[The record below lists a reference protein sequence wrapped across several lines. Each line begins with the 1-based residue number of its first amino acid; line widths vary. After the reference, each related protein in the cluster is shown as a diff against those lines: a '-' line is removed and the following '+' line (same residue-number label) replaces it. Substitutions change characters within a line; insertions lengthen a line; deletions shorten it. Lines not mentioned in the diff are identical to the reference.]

1 MRLDLPGEGDSIAL
15 QRSQGGVAEVYDQS
29 ATMAILSGKVLSL
42 SRLLHIEKAYGHG
55 FLCIPVFLTLGAVIW
70 FSSDQTPS
78 PYLVFGGLCFAGTLA
93 LALRYRAAVA
103 AGLLNLI
110 ALCLAGM
117 LLAQLESWRK
127 DTMIIDTP
135 VTTVVSGVVERREVD
150 ARGYW
155 RYIISVTATEN
166 PVLSRPPQKITAL
179 SRSRHQPI
187 DIGQGI
193 SGRAR
198 LSPPSGPALPGLNDF
213 AFSGYFN
220 GIGATGF
227 FYGAPQPAV
236 NEAIERRIGE
246 RGHWLSIADTGLYQ
260 LRSAI
265 AERIR
270 STIGGDAG
278 AFAASIITDER
289 RAISEDTMEALRV
302 SGLAHIVAISGLN
315 MALASGIFF
324 VGLRTALSCFPG
336 FAQRRPVKKIAA
348 FAALVMTLAYYLISG
363 FAVSA
368 ERAWLMM
375 SIMLIAVLFDRP
387 SISLRNVALSA
398 IIIICVSPS
407 EVMEPSFQMSFA
419 ATIALVAAY
428 GFWTR
433 RRAAQD
439 SATFRPRNMPLAL
452 KGLSI
457 LGGFCAGIVVTSLI
471 GGISTAIYSME
482 HFHRVT
488 TYGLA
493 ANLAAMPVMSF
504 IVMPFA
510 LIAMLL
516 MPFGLDGPFLIVMG
530 YGMSMTIDI
539 ATYVASWGGDA
550 GVGRQNQWFLGAG
563 TLGLLA
569 LTLFRTRLA
578 WVSAVFLLSGLV
590 LFVLS
595 RQQDNADLVVFED
608 GKLMALIGKHQ
619 VAGTSQRPS
628 GFIYEQWARAL
639 SLPDTYIRPNMLP
652 ALSVAE
658 PPAEDASEDTTG
670 NANVAPP
677 RPRRPM
683 LDDHTIQAERQIM
696 LAAVEITSD
705 AFTCRRD
712 SWCIARSTKG
722 PLVVSV
728 LDNRYLG
735 LACDIGT
742 VVITTR
748 PTSFETCRSGAFL
761 LSAQTLRRTGSL
773 EIGFSD
779 AAAMPA
785 NKDEPIE
792 TMTAAAYGAYR
803 PWTMHRYYNWRSRT
817 FETAVPP
824 HVSELLD
831 HRKREQRQSVS
842 DIIRQK

>member
-1 MRLDLPGEGDSIAL
+1 LTVRPSQELRQQEPLRLDLPGEGDSFAL
-15 QRSQGGVAEVYDQS
+15 QRYQGGVAEVYEQS
-29 ATMAILSGKVLSL
+29 ATAGNLSGRISSL
-42 SRLLHIEKAYGHG
+42 SQMLDIEQAYGHG
-55 FLCIPVFLTLGAVIW
+55 FLCIPVFLAVGAVIW
-70 FSSDQTPS
+70 FSSLQTPS
-78 PYLVFGGLCFAGTLA
+78 PYLLAGGFCLAGTLA
-93 LALRYRAAVA
+93 LTLRYRAAPL
-103 AGLLNLI
+103 AGLLNLV

-117 LLAQLESWRK
+117 LLAQLESWRQ
-127 DTMIIDTP
+127 DTVIIDTP

-155 RYIISVTATEN
+155 RYIISVTGTEN

-187 DIGQGI
+187 EIGQGVT
-193 SGRAR
+193 GRAR

-236 NEAIERRIGE
+236 SEAIKRRIAE
-246 RGHWLSIADTGLYQ
+246 RGHWLSVTDTGLYQ

-289 RAISEDTMEALRV
+289 RAISETTMEALRV

-336 FAQRRPVKKIAA
+336 FAERRPVKKIAA
-348 FAALVMTLAYYLISG
+348 FAALIMTLAYYLISG

-387 SISLRNVALSA
+387 SISLRNVAISA

-407 EVMEPSFQMSFA
+407 EVMGPSFQMSFA

-433 RRAAQD
+433 HRAAQD
-439 SATFRPRNMPLAL
+439 SATFRPTHMPIAL

-457 LGGFCAGIVVTSLI
+457 LGSFCAGIIVTSLI
-471 GGISTAIYSME
+471 GGVSTAIYSME

-516 MPFGLDGPFLIVMG
+516 MPFGLDGPFLTVMG
-530 YGMSMTIDI
+530 YGMAMTIDI

-550 GVGRQNQWFLGAG
+550 GVGRQHQWFLGAG

-578 WVSAVFLLSGLV
+578 WVSAVFLLAGLV

-595 RQQDNADLVVFED
+595 RQQDNPDLVVFED
-608 GKLMALIGKHQ
+608 GKLMALVGEDQ
-619 VAGTSQRPS
+619 VASTSQRPS
-628 GFIYEQWARAL
+628 GFIYDQWARAL
-639 SLPDTYIRPNMLP
+639 FLPDKYIRPNMLP
-652 ALSVAE
+652 ELPAPE
-658 PPAEDASEDTTG
+658 PSPDDANDKTTG
-670 NANVAPP
+670 NTDAAPP
-677 RPRRPM
+677 RSRRPM
-683 LDDHTIQAERQIM
+683 LDDDTIQTERQVM
-696 LAAVEITSD
+696 SAAVTNASD

-712 SWCIARSTKG
+712 SWCIARSAKG
-722 PLVVSV
+722 QVVISV

-735 LACDIGT
+735 LACDIGS

-773 EIGFSD
+773 EITFSTEATT
-779 AAAMPA
+779 AA
-785 NKDEPIE
+785 NQDLPIE
-792 TMTAAAYGAYR
+792 RMTAAIYGSYR

-824 HVSELLD
+824 HVSQLLD
-831 HRKREQRQSVS
+831 RH
-842 DIIRQK
+842 